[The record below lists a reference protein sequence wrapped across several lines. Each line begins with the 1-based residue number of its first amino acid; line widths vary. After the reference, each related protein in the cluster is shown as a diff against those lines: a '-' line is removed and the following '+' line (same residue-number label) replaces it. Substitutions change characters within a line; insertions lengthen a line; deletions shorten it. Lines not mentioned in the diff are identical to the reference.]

1 MGKYGQ
7 DESFDFQSYIAIP
20 WLLTRGAI
28 QSYMREPVGAMFF
41 EFPNDQVKEM
51 WRGETTNPILIPFI
65 SRDIIT
71 HYKL

>member
-1 MGKYGQ
+1 MMGKYGQ
-7 DESFDFQSYIAIP
+7 DESFDFQSYIAVP

-51 WRGETTNPILIPFI
+51 
-65 SRDIIT
+65 
-71 HYKL
+71 